1 MINFQLYSII
11 GNGLISNVLIKTYS
25 LEREKDRRMI
35 FSGPTISDSNKPL
48 AYLKLIE
55 SKDKTDNNDF

>member
-25 LEREKDRRMI
+25 LEEKKSDEKCFLGPKI
-35 FSGPTISDSNKPL
+35 FDSNKPL